1 MWRSYRGPDAAVNC
15 HRFCPVG
22 DMLDHEPARTPSV
35 DTIAVYRHGSVESVI
50 GFPRNSSLGD
60 IDEVLTSSFKG
71 SAAVARSRHTSVD
84 ALGLMRIH
92 SSPSIHAQS
101 ISSQSISNQGSET
114 KSPAT
119 SVAHTESCRS
129 SGETDSVADHLENIS
144 VL

>member
-1 MWRSYRGPDAAVNC
+1 
-15 HRFCPVG
+15 
-22 DMLDHEPARTPSV
+22 MLDHEPARTPSV

-50 GFPRNSSLGD
+50 RCPRNSSLGD

-84 ALGLMRIH
+84 ALGLMRIQ
-92 SSPSIHAQS
+92 SSPAIHAQSISSQS

-129 SGETDSVADHLENIS
+129 SGETDSAADHLENFS
-144 VL
+144 LL